1 MPHLVRWNEDL
12 GDAGLA
18 VIAAHVQ
25 GATNDEVKAKT
36 RALGMRFPVT
46 KGGSVSGVTLDGIPH
61 CVLFDHTGKLVYEGH
76 PNKVEG
82 KLREAFAGML
92 AADAGETP
100 AKGVAGVLDLFK
112 KGGSAADLVRKL
124 AALRDDPD
132 GNTSKQS
139 KAISAKLLGGAQAR
153 FDEAKA
159 NMKDDPIAAYDAAYQ
174 TATRWKG
181 TALGRAAGEVV
192 DKLKNER
199 PVWNEMKARP
209 TLEKVRAA
217 EAAMTRAAKGA
228 EPGSDEFK
236 KAFAPQLKQLD
247 TLTKALKKQYPD
259 APATAEAEE
268 IAGRLGV
275 GK

>member
-18 VIAAHVQ
+18 VIGMHVQ
-25 GATNDEVKAKT
+25 SATEEQVKAKT
-36 RALGMRFPVT
+36 KALGMKFPVT
-46 KGGSVSGVTLDGIPH
+46 KGGSITGMKVEGIPH
-61 CVLFDHTGKLVYEGH
+61 CAVFDHTGKLVYEGH
-76 PNKVEG
+76 TNKAEP
-82 KLREAFAGML
+82 KLREAFANML

-100 AKGVAGVLDLFK
+100 TKGVAGVLDLFK
-112 KGGSAADLVRKL
+112 KGGSAADLVKKL
-124 AALRDDPD
+124 TTLKDDAD
-132 GNTSKQS
+132 GSTAKQS
-139 KAISAKLLGGAQAR
+139 KAISAKLQSGAQAR

-159 NMKDDPIAAYDAAYQ
+159 NMKDDPIAAYDAAVQ
-174 TATRWKG
+174 TAARWKG
-181 TALGRAAGEVV
+181 TTLGKSAGEVV
-192 DKLKNER
+192 EKLKSDR
-199 PVWNEMKARP
+199 TVWNEMKARP

-217 EAAMTRAAKGA
+217 EAAITKAAKGQ
-228 EPGSDEFK
+228 EPDTPEFK

-247 TLTKALKKQYPD
+247 TLLKGLKKQYPD